1 LTETSGGNPAAFEE
15 LLQFLYLTPVGIV
28 KFSAEGAVDI
38 INPMASQILLPLLPE
53 GDLANLYVS
62 LAMLVPDLRQRV
74 GDFTDNSGAI
84 LDQQRLETRVG
95 DETLV
100 LALTVNRVN
109 ETVYMAVVKDVTKL
123 AEQERKLFADQ
134 QRFRAIFN
142 YVRDYAIYIITLDG
156 LIEEWN
162 QSLQRFG
169 GWSAA
174 DVLGQHIS
182 MFFEMDDVNPAD
194 PNTLLE
200 EAKRIGS
207 VETEGWR
214 LKRDGSRLWGNT
226 VITALPDE
234 TGAVRGFVVVARD
247 MTERKRMEDE
257 LKQHATV
264 DPLTGAFN
272 RRHGHA
278 CIAVEFARRARSGRP
293 FAVLMIDIDKFKTI
307 NDEYGY
313 DVGDTVLCAM
323 VLVCKTDLRTVDIL
337 ARWGGEEFLILLPDA
352 DAEAAA
358 VIAERFR
365 ETVAS
370 IRVPVGVNTSIN
382 FTISIGVAVP
392 ENDDLHDLLRRADV
406 ALYAAK
412 AGGRNRVVVAM
423 STVEVGY
430 G

>member
-1 LTETSGGNPAAFEE
+1 MTETAGGSPAAFEE
-15 LLQFLYLTPVGIV
+15 LLQFLYLAPVGIV
-28 KFSAEGAVDI
+28 KFSAEGTVDL
-38 INPMASQILLPLLPE
+38 INPVASQILLPLLPE

-95 DETLV
+95 EETLV

-109 ETVYMAVVKDVTKL
+109 ETVYMAVLKDVTKL

-142 YVRDYAIYIITLDG
+142 YVRDYAIYTITLDG
-156 LIEEWN
+156 LVEEWN

-174 DVLGQHIS
+174 DVLGQHIA
-182 MFFEMDDVNPAD
+182 MFFAMKDVNPAD
-194 PNTLLE
+194 PNTLLQ

-293 FAVLMIDIDKFKTI
+293 FAVLMIDIDKFKAI
-307 NDEYGY
+307 NDAYGH
-313 DVGDTVLCAM
+313 DVGDAVLCAM
-323 VLVCKTDLRTVDIL
+323 VLVCKTDLRAVDIL

-365 ETVAS
+365 ETVAAM
-370 IRVPVGVNTSIN
+370 RVPVGVNTSIN

-392 ENDDLHDLLRRADV
+392 QNDDLHDLLRRADV

-412 AGGRNRVVVAM
+412 AGGRNRVVVATP
-423 STVEVGY
+423 TVGVGH